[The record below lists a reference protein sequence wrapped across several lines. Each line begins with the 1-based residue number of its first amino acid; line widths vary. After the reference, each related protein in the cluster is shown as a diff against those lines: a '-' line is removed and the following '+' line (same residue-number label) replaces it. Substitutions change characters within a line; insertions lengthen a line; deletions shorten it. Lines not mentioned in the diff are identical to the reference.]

1 MPGGRP
7 TKYTPELL
15 EAARAYADGAW
26 EAEDR
31 YIPTV
36 VGLSL
41 ALGVNT
47 DTIYD
52 WAKQEDKQ
60 EFSDILTR
68 VKNFQHEILVN
79 RGLIGEFN
87 PAITKMMLT
96 KHGYSDKQEIT
107 GKDGGAIET
116 KDLSGNDVAR
126 RLAFALAKG
135 MQQGDSSDE

>member
-15 EAARAYADGAW
+15 EAARAYVDGGW
-26 EAEDR
+26 ELAGDVV
-31 YIPTV
+31 PTL
-36 VGLSL
+36 VGL
-41 ALGVNT
+41 AICLGVDD
-47 DTIYD
+47 DTLNRWSKD
-52 WAKQEDKQ
+52 PEKE
-60 EFSDILTR
+60 EFYGIFTR
-68 VKNFQHEILVN
+68 VKQLQHQKLVN
-79 RGLIGEFN
+79 GGLGNEFN

-135 MQQGDSSDE
+135 MQQGDGDE